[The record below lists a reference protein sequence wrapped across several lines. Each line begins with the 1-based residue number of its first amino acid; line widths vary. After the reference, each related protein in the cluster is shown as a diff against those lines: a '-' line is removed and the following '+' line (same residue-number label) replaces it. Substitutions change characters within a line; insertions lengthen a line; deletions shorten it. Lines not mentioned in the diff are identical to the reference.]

1 MAAIADAEV
10 TADVPLSPAAI
21 ADFCRRHGVA
31 KLSLF
36 GSRSRGE
43 HRPDSDLD
51 LLVEFLPGQR
61 VSLFTIG
68 GMIMELRD
76 LTGLD
81 VDLRTANDLSKYF
94 RDKVVREARQ
104 LYAA

>member
-1 MAAIADAEV
+1 MIADVDLDEQ
-10 TADVPLSPAAI
+10 TL

-31 KLSLF
+31 RLSLF
-36 GSRSRGE
+36 GSRLRGE

-68 GMIMELRD
+68 GMIMELRE

-81 VDLRTANDLSKYF
+81 VDLRTAEDLSKYF
-94 RDKVVREARQ
+94 RDKVVREAKL

>member
-1 MAAIADAEV
+1 MVAIPEV
-10 TADVPLSPAAI
+10 DLDSATLS
-21 ADFCRRHGVA
+21 DFCRRHGVSR
-31 KLSLF
+31 LSLF
-36 GSRSRGE
+36 GSRLHGQ
-43 HRPDSDLD
+43 HRPDSDID

-68 GMIMELRD
+68 GMIMELRE

-81 VDLRTANDLSKYF
+81 VDLRTPADLSQYF
-94 RDKVVREARQ
+94 RDKVVREARL